1 MYRIAF
7 RAVLAHR
14 VRLVLTAM
22 SATLGVAF
30 VTGMLMLTAAL
41 DRTFTDIFTSTAQ
54 DVLITSQAAGDE
66 FGSAELVPDSVVA
79 QVAAVPGVIAVAGT
93 ATGAGVALLT
103 ADGDVVGGNGPPAL
117 GLTWLNDP
125 ELARAQI
132 VDGRA
137 PSAYGEIAVDEITFP
152 RLGLPIGSTVEIAA
166 REGRLQTT
174 LVGVF
179 RLGQGGGQAGLTV
192 TAFVPEQA
200 QQLLAEP
207 GQWDSV
213 EVAVGDGRTDDEVA
227 ADVREA
233 IGPGFA
239 VQTRQ
244 QQIDAA
250 VSALQ
255 EGLGFLN
262 TIVGVFAGIALF
274 VAAFLIYNTFS
285 MLIAQRS
292 RELALL
298 RAVGATR
305 RQVLGSVLVE
315 ALLVALLAAALGVAL
330 GYLLAQGLS
339 ALLGLIGFAFSSGIS
354 LTVQAVAWAV
364 GLAVAVIVASAA
376 LPAWRA
382 SRTAPV
388 AALRTAGLA
397 AEQPGRIRTVL
408 GFALA
413 GLAGW
418 QLNQSLS
425 GELDA
430 TATGIASAGL
440 LVAGILLAPALAVV
454 FSILVSRV
462 LGVIAGVSGRIA
474 GRNAGR
480 APGRVAATSSA
491 LMIGLALVTGI
502 TVIVASAQQSVNAL
516 VDRTFIGDLLITR
529 DGRVFSPDIAAAVAA
544 VPGVGLVV
552 QQTDGPA
559 QVDGRETTV
568 AALGLQGDSP
578 ALAAVLGGASP
589 EDLIAGQAVVAQTFA
604 TDFAVVQGSS
614 LDIVFPG
621 GQRESFTVAAVVADN
636 PLLSGVVVPLTDFRA
651 NGGEP
656 LDRAVFVAFDGTRPA
671 DETAAAVRQV
681 AGQDP
686 LLEVFS
692 QVELKERN
700 QESLNQLL
708 YLVYGML
715 ALSVVI
721 AALGVVNT
729 MALSV
734 VERTREL
741 GLLRAVGASR
751 RQIRRLIRW
760 EAVIVSVLG
769 GLLGLGIGALAGAAL
784 RRSLQDDGLD
794 ILAIPW
800 GSLGWLFV
808 AAIVIGVVGAILPAR
823 RAARLDILRAIG
835 SE

>member
-1 MYRIAF
+1 MFRIAL

-14 VRLVLTAM
+14 LRLVLTAL

-54 DVLITSQAAGDE
+54 DVLITAGPSADE
-66 FGSAELVPDSVVA
+66 FGTSDLVPDSVVA
-79 QVAAVPGVIAVAGT
+79 QVASVPGVVAVAGT

-117 GLTWLNDP
+117 GLTWLDDP
-125 ELARAQI
+125 ELSRAQI

-137 PSAYGEIAVDEITFP
+137 PSEFGEIVVDEITFP
-152 RLGLPIGSTVEIAA
+152 KLGLPVGSPVEIAA
-166 REGRLQTT
+166 REGRVQTT

-179 RLGQGGGQAGLTV
+179 RLGEGGGQAGLSV

-200 QQLLAEP
+200 QELLAEP

-213 EVAVGDGRTDDEVA
+213 EVAVGDGRSDDEVA
-227 ADVREA
+227 AEIRELL
-233 IGPGFA
+233 GSSLE

-244 QQIDAA
+244 QQIDSA

-315 ALLVALLAAALGVAL
+315 AILVALFAALLGVVL
-330 GYLLAQGLS
+330 GYLLAQGLT
-339 ALLGLIGFAFSSGIS
+339 ALLGLIGFAFSSGIV
-354 LTVQAVAWAV
+354 LTGQAVAWAI
-364 GLAVAVIVASAA
+364 GLAVVVITTSAA
-376 LPAWRA
+376 VPALRA
-382 SRTAPV
+382 SRTAPI
-388 AALRTAGLA
+388 AAMRTAGLA
-397 AEQPGRIRTVL
+397 AEKPGRIRTVL
-408 GFALA
+408 GLV
-413 GLAGW
+413 LLLVSGW
-418 QLNQSLS
+418 RLSQSLA

-430 TATGIASAGL
+430 TATGIASGGL
-440 LVAGILLAPALAVV
+440 LVAGILLAPILAVL
-454 FSILVSRV
+454 FSALVTRL
-462 LGVIAGVSGRIA
+462 LGLIAGVSGRIA

-480 APGRVAATSSA
+480 APGRVAATASA

-516 VDRTFIGDLLITR
+516 VDRSFIGDLLITR
-529 DGRVFSPDIAAAVAA
+529 DGRVFSPDIAQGVAA

-559 QVDGRETTV
+559 QVNGQETSV
-568 AALGLQGDSP
+568 AAIGVQGSSP

-589 EDLIAGQAVVAQTFA
+589 EDLIAGQAVVSQSFA
-604 TDFAVVQGSS
+604 SEFSVGEGSV
-614 LDIVFPG
+614 LDMAFPDG
-621 GQRESFTVAAVVADN
+621 GVDSFTVAAVVEDN
-636 PLLSGVVVPLTDFRA
+636 PLLGGVVIPLTDFRA
-651 NGGEP
+651 AGGEP
-656 LDRAVFVAFDGTRPA
+656 LDRGVFVAFDGTEPA

-681 AGQDP
+681 VDEDP

-715 ALSVVI
+715 ALSIVI

-760 EAVIVSVLG
+760 EAVIVAVLG
-769 GLLGLGIGALAGAAL
+769 GLLGLGIGVLAGVAL

-800 GSLGWLFV
+800 TSLGWLFV
-808 AAIVIGVVGAILPAR
+808 AAVVIGVVGAILPAR
-823 RAARLDILRAIG
+823 RAAKLDILRAIG
-835 SE
+835 AE